1 MLQNFEKI
9 TKSMFYFEKVN
20 AFCLFNLIVKQG
32 LKNSPFINPYIRL
45 SKEWMR
51 ERESMF
57 CFKKVNA
64 FCSFN
69 LILKQGFKNSPFI
82 NSYIRLSKEWMR
94 EREKYLNQHT

>member
-9 TKSMFYFEKVN
+9 PKTMFCFEKVN
-20 AFCLFNLIVKQG
+20 AFWSFNLILKQG
-32 LKNSPFINPYIRL
+32 FKNSPFIYSYIRL